1 MSDPNQSEVEIVES
15 ESMCS
20 RAEAIAIIAALD
32 KHRGECVPVDK
43 LMAKII
49 RLEAIGAPWQRLYFW
64 LKKRGWLDDKTPVV
78 QTERRKP

>member
-32 KHRGECVPVDK
+32 KHRSECVPVDK
-43 LMAKII
+43 LRARIEELHQESAFGLAD
-49 RLEAIGAPWQRLYFW
+49 RLLEWIDR
-64 LKKRGWLDDKTPVV
+64 KGWK
-78 QTERRKP
+78 